1 MVYLGELFN
10 EMDYP
15 VDVQSKFAFAWR
27 FIIMDVPNGNV
38 GLLSP
43 EVYQREKEKFVQTMD
58 EARELAVQSLREEFS
73 SMVERITDRFTS
85 GVDGK
90 PKIFK
95 NSTVNSFYEFFENF
109 KERNIFQ
116 DESLAELVT
125 KAQEILGGQA
135 PENIRDNVF
144 VKERIKTGMESVED
158 AMTEI
163 FERPRRKIMM
173 N

>member
-1 MVYLGELFN
+1 
-10 EMDYP
+10 
-15 VDVQSKFAFAWR
+15 
-27 FIIMDVPNGNV
+27 V

-43 EVYQREKEKFVQTMD
+43 EVYEREKEKFVQTMD
-58 EARELAVQSLREEFS
+58 EARKLAVQSLREEFS
-73 SMVERITDRFTS
+73 SMVERITERFTS

-109 KERNIFQ
+109 KERNIFR
-116 DESLAELVT
+116 DNELSALVDQ
-125 KAQEILGGQA
+125 AQHILSGQT
-135 PENIRDNVF
+135 PKTIRDNLF
-144 VKERIKTGMESVED
+144 VKERIRKGMESVED
-158 AMTEI
+158 SMAEA